1 MNVSWA
7 ELASEKIED
16 ANVLIKGIPFDG
28 AASVGKGAC
37 QAPDMI
43 RQLSKALPPI
53 TEEGTVLKNF
63 YVKDLGDFEV
73 DLNWERFY
81 EAIENETKAMF
92 ETNKFC
98 LFIGGDHSVSIP
110 LEKAFIETN
119 KGKKIGIIHFDS
131 HSDII
136 DEYEGHKWS
145 HACTQRRALDFGL
158 EDKGLSLVGIRSWE
172 EEELIFLEEHS
183 DINVVTA
190 ARIYEEGINAL
201 TKNLTE
207 RYQDY
212 DAIYLSIDIDVL
224 DPAYAPGTGTP
235 ESGGLSTRQM
245 MQIIKSL
252 FKNLPIKAMD
262 IVEVS
267 PLLDTTNNI
276 TSWAALKLMYE
287 AFGGIFRKTTGV
299 PK

>member
-1 MNVSWA
+1 MNGFWA
-7 ELASEKIED
+7 ELAINEIEEAD
-16 ANVLIKGIPFDG
+16 VIIKGIPFDG
-28 AASVGKGAC
+28 AASVGKGSC

-43 RQLSKALPPI
+43 RLLSKALPPI
-53 TEEGTVLKNF
+53 TEEGTILKDF

-81 EAIENETKAMF
+81 EAIEKETKTLLKAD
-92 ETNKFC
+92 KFC

-110 LEKAFIETN
+110 LEKAFIESY
-119 KGKKIGIIHFDS
+119 KDKKIGIIHFDS

-172 EEELIFLEEHS
+172 EEELIFLEKHS
-183 DINVVTA
+183 EINVVTA
-190 ARIYEEGINAL
+190 AKIYEEGIDAL
-201 TKNLTE
+201 IKNLAK
-207 RYQDY
+207 RYKEY

-245 MQIIKSL
+245 MQVIKSL
-252 FKNLPIKAMD
+252 FRELPIKAMD

-287 AFGGIFRKTTGV
+287 AFGGIYRKTVGV
-299 PK
+299 SK